1 MFKYDSKTFLPSDQ
15 REREITNDDFKQL
28 WEQELNE
35 ISDEENPE
43 FMFQT
48 MHMKL
53 VLAIANGKIN
63 AKKAALE
70 ELANRGYDKN
80 GKWVGWD
87 EDPAKTAQTAKKR
100 VGAWRSM
107 QKKRF
112 V

>member
-1 MFKYDSKTFLPSDQ
+1 MFKYDRKTFLPSDQ
-15 REREITNDDFKQL
+15 R
-28 WEQELNE
+28 QELNE

-53 VLAIANGKIN
+53 VIAIANGKIN

-80 GKWVGWD
+80 GKCWD
-87 EDPAKTAQTAKKR
+87 CESPEICDVCDGPTNECT
-100 VGAWRSM
+100 
-107 QKKRF
+107 
-112 V
+112 

>member
-1 MFKYDSKTFLPSDQ
+1 MFKYDRKTFLPTDQ
-15 REREITNDDFKQL
+15 R
-28 WEQELNE
+28 QELNE

-53 VLAIANGKIN
+53 VIAIANGKIN

-87 EDPAKTAQTAKKR
+87 KDPSDQAQTAKKR
-100 VGAWRSM
+100 VAANKAM
-107 QKKRF
+107 QRKRF

>member
-1 MFKYDSKTFLPSDQ
+1 MFEYDRKTFLPTDQ
-15 REREITNDDFKQL
+15 R
-28 WEQELNE
+28 QELNE

-53 VLAIANGKIN
+53 VIAIANGKIN

-87 EDPAKTAQTAKKR
+87 EDPSQTAQTAKKR
-100 VGAWRSM
+100 VAANKAM
-107 QKKRF
+107 QRKRF